1 MLEKQ
6 GLDEFMSTISKG
18 KAVIVS
24 VSPQSR
30 ASIAAHFGVSPLQV
44 TLYSFIISFR
54 FSYKV
59 LLSNKSGKKN
69 SKFLIPLD

>member
-44 TLYSFIISFR
+44 SGDTLLVHNFFP
-54 FSYKV
+54 FFV
-59 LLSNKSGKKN
+59 
-69 SKFLIPLD
+69 